1 MRKIKLIN
9 RKGQVIIY
17 VTLAVVVLIL
27 FVGLALDSGIGYIVK
42 TKLNSAVDAAAIAAG
57 RGLSEGSNDAERQAN
72 AEAAANKFFDANF
85 PEGYMRAQVTS
96 GPTILTEKDAG
107 GEWHITVSATVVVP
121 TYFLKIRDMNSFTAS
136 STSEALKRDV
146 DMILVLDC
154 SGSLASPPD
163 GPSPPGTFT
172 ALKDAAKNFINNFSG
187 GPGGDR
193 IGLVAF
199 ASGAVTS
206 VQINTNSTRGFNK
219 GDCTQGSYSY
229 TDPNTICGA
238 INALTVGGA
247 TAGEEAMR
255 RALAE
260 LNEVEAGV
268 RSSLR
273 VIVFFSDGAP
283 NMVSGNYNNG
293 GTIVLGDLYSE
304 TENCYP
310 TGDPCGCG
318 NPPCRLYRHD
328 RRNTSLGSYGN
339 ITVLPI
345 ADYTGT
351 VPLASYNNRRT
362 LSPPPGSAGSNTR
375 CNLNKAARNMVENVA
390 NLARS
395 DSDPI
400 HVYTLGLGER
410 LNSLEITFCSY
421 GSEEYGAN
429 ILRRLAN
436 TPDSDTFHD
445 LGNESKPSGLYV
457 YAANASELD
466 DAFQKIAAHI
476 FRLTR

>member
-9 RKGQVIIY
+9 RKGQVIVY
-17 VTLAVVVLIL
+17 VTIAVVVLIL
-27 FVGLALDSGIGYIVK
+27 FVGLSLDSGIGYIVK

-57 RGLSEGSNDAERQAN
+57 RALSEGSNDAERQAN

-136 STSEALKRDV
+136 STSEAIKRDV
-146 DMILVLDC
+146 DMILILDC
-154 SGSLASPPD
+154 SGSLGPPTSTAD
-163 GPSPPGTFT
+163 TFPKLKT
-172 ALKDAAKNFINNFSG
+172 AAVNFINNFND

-193 IGLVAF
+193 IGLVTF
-199 ASGAVTS
+199 ASGAVTD
-206 VQINTNSTRGFNK
+206 VPINKDSTRGFDK
-219 GDCTQGSYSY
+219 TQV
-229 TDPNTICGA
+229 TNA
-238 INALTVGGA
+238 INALTVGGS
-247 TAGEEAMR
+247 TDSEEAMR
-255 RALAE
+255 RALVE
-260 LNEVEAGV
+260 LDAVPAGV

-283 NMVSGNYNNG
+283 NTVSGNYNNG

-304 TENCYP
+304 T
-310 TGDPCGCG
+310 DPGSA
-318 NPPCRLYRHD
+318 PRRLYQYD
-328 RRNTSLGSYGN
+328 RRDFFLGYYGS
-339 ITVLPI
+339 ISILPTT
-345 ADYTGT
+345 DYTTT

-390 NLARS
+390 NMARS
-395 DSDPI
+395 ESPDPI
-400 HVYTLGLGER
+400 HVYSLGLGYR
-410 LNSLEITFCSY
+410 LNTLEITFCAY
-421 GSEEYGAN
+421 GNDEYGAN
-429 ILRRLAN
+429 VLKRLAN
-436 TPDSDTFHD
+436 TLDSDTY
-445 LGNESKPSGLYV
+445 NSSQPSGLYV
-457 YAANASELD
+457 YAENADDLD
-466 DAFQKIAAHI
+466 NAFKTIAAHI